1 MRIKIAGQPGF
12 KVKAGHPAS
21 VFKRD
26 KGLTIWANGQP
37 LTVRSPTGQRF
48 AGVLGP
54 QAPDRPGRKIDNPAG
69 PITLQRAA
77 QKHALVTKRQETLT
91 VCRKFNRGKPTKG
104 AVRHAPDMAAQ
115 KPFGRAGF
123 GAALKPRQKRQT
135 KGYGEARTSR
145 HWRGRSAMVNWRGC
159 FFFGSSS
166 ALGFFFLVSLGG
178 FR

>member
-1 MRIKIAGQPGF
+1 MALKIAGQPGF

-26 KGLTIWANGQP
+26 KGLTIGANGQP
-37 LTVRSPTGQRF
+37 LTVRPPTGQRF
-48 AGVLGP
+48 AGVRGP
-54 QAPDRPGRKIDNPAG
+54 QAPDRPSQNIDNPAG

-77 QKHALVTKRQETLT
+77 QKHALVAKRHETLT
-91 VCRKFNRGKPTKG
+91 VFRKLNRGQPSKG

-123 GAALKPRQKRQT
+123 GAALKPRQKRQP

-145 HWRGRSAMVNWRGC
+145 HWRGKSAMVN
-159 FFFGSSS
+159 
-166 ALGFFFLVSLGG
+166 
-178 FR
+178 